1 MAVVLRTVTS
11 KEVAAIF
18 SDAWNMFF
26 PREADRARRVSMP
39 QRSGILAANMQPVP
53 KRDELDRIA
62 ANYSLG
68 EAGVSAMLEIAGA
81 RPGRA
86 AVLGFLARAAR
97 IGGVLS
103 LAAAVVFFVAANWSR
118 IAVFGRFALLEL
130 LLLAFVAI
138 ALVKPPPRFVGRAAI
153 LLAFVVTGALL
164 ALFGQTYQTGADV
177 YELFLTW
184 ALLGLPFAIAG
195 QWGVTSAAWALVLN
209 TALLLFCSL
218 QPRGGLLWVVFD
230 GIGLTTVHALL
241 FAAYLNL
248 ALWFLFDK
256 LALPAA
262 PEWVRRLLLSCGFGF
277 VTWAGVLGVV
287 DHHYVSGENWSPGT
301 AVAGA
306 LAAMAIVGALALRR
320 RDIYPLAVAMGSF
333 IVVIL
338 CAVPR
343 LANDGE
349 ALFFTLAL
357 WLIVSS
363 TIAGKVLT
371 TLMRRWRAEAAA

>member
-1 MAVVLRTVTS
+1 
-11 KEVAAIF
+11 
-18 SDAWNMFF
+18 
-26 PREADRARRVSMP
+26 
-39 QRSGILAANMQPVP
+39 MQPVP

-62 ANYSLG
+62 ANYSLD

-81 RPGRA
+81 QPGRA
-86 AVLGFLARAAR
+86 AVHGFLGRTAR

-103 LAAAVVFFVAANWSR
+103 LAAGVVFFVAANWSR
-118 IAVFGRFALLEL
+118 IAVFSRFALLEL

-138 ALVKPPPRFVGRAAI
+138 AFVKPPPRFVGRAAV

-195 QWGVTSAAWALVLN
+195 QWGVTSAAWVLVLN
-209 TALLLFCSL
+209 TALLLFTAWH
-218 QPRGGLLWVVFD
+218 PRGGLLWMVFD
-230 GIGLTTVHALL
+230 GTRFTTVHALI

-248 ALWFLFDK
+248 ALWLTFEK
-256 LALPAA
+256 LLLPAV

-277 VTWAGVLGVV
+277 VTWVGILGVV
-287 DHHYVSGENWSPGT
+287 DNDYVLGANESHAT
-301 AVAGA
+301 AV
-306 LAAMAIVGALALRR
+306 VGAFAAIGLVAWLALRRR

-333 IVVIL
+333 IIVIL

-343 LANDGE
+343 IAGDDD

-357 WLIVSS
+357 WLIASS
-363 TIAGKVLT
+363 TIAGKVLM